1 MSMRTTKT
9 TIRMTGTKRTKTR
22 MTIMMKRMKISGIRM
37 IMKRTKNTKI
47 PMTGNMR
54 MMRNPIDDRE

>member
-1 MSMRTTKT
+1 
-9 TIRMTGTKRTKTR
+9 